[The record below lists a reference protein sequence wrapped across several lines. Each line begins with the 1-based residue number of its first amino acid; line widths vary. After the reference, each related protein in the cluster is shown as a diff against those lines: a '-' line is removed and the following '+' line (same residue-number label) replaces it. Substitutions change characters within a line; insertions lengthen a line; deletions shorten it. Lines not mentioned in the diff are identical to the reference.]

1 MTRKPTHPG
10 KVFLKDVL
18 EPLGVSIKG
27 AAEDLGVPRKT
38 LSEFVNEKSSL
49 GPEMAILIAK
59 ATNTTP
65 ESWMIMQMKLTL
77 WQTEQEKIEN
87 VKTACLLEAQGS
99 ANQHFRRNMKPGR
112 KLSNH

>member
-10 KVFLKDVL
+10 EVFLKDVL
-18 EPLGVSIKG
+18 EPLGVSITD
-27 AAEDLGVPRKT
+27 AAEDLGVSRKT

-49 GPEMAILIAK
+49 SPEMAIRIAK

-77 WQTEQEKIEN
+77 WRAEQEKIEN
-87 VKTACLLEAQGS
+87 VKTACLVEA
-99 ANQHFRRNMKPGR
+99 
-112 KLSNH
+112 